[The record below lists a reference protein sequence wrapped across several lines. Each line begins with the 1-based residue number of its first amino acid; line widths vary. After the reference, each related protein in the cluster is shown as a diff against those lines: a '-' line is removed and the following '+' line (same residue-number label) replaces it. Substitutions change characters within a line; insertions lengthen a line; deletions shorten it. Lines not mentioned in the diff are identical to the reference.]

1 MYPANFF
8 GLFPPFPRDNKIFVA
23 MSFDEPFKKR
33 WQTVLEPAIKYVVM
47 NDVPLEAVRVDAR
60 RIGDS
65 IITEIL
71 DGISRHQMVIA
82 DVTTIGHLPAKDGE
96 KDLRPIRNANVMY
109 EVGLAHAV
117 RLPEEILMFRSDS
130 DDLSFDIANIRVN
143 HYDPDNNPEDAKKL
157 VTESI
162 ISALR
167 ELDLKRHLAVR
178 QAVDSLDHTTW
189 WILSQAQAGQG
200 IKHPTMRSMGDAL
213 GNTDQVRAIA
223 KLLDIGAIKAEFPKI
238 TPEIIE
244 GIGDFTFEDIIS
256 YRLTGFGKAIFFES
270 TNRMNIQSKEMQDY
284 FKRKSLLNNEKEQ
297 RPEINGADQ

>member
-8 GLFPPFPRDNKIFVA
+8 GLFPPFPRENKIFVA
-23 MSFDEPFKKR
+23 MSFDDQFEKR
-33 WQTVLEPAIKYVVM
+33 WKTVLEPAVKNVIR

-71 DGISRHQMVIA
+71 DAISRHLMVIA
-82 DVTTIGHLPAKDGE
+82 DVTTIGHLPATE
-96 KDLRPIRNANVMY
+96 EEEPRPMRNANVMY

-130 DDLSFDIANIRVN
+130 DQLSFDISNIRVN
-143 HYDPDNNPEDAKKL
+143 RYDPDNNPEDTKKL

-189 WILSQAQAGQG
+189 WVLSQAQADQG
-200 IKHPTMRSMGDAL
+200 IKHPTMKTMGEVL
-213 GNTDQVRAIA
+213 GNTDRVRAIA
-223 KLLDIGAIKAEFPKI
+223 KLLDIGAIKAEFPKM
-238 TPEIIE
+238 TPEIVE
-244 GIGDFTFEDIIS
+244 DIGDSTFEDVIT
-256 YRLTGFGKAIFFES
+256 YRSTGFGTAIVIET
-270 TNRMNIQSKEMQDY
+270 TNRLNMQSPEMLDY
-284 FKRKSLLNNEKEQ
+284 LERRFLENNENEEPPKL
-297 RPEINGADQ
+297 